1 MNDSSRNHIKY
12 LKERLADLE
21 KILALNEKSIIVY
34 GDLMTEEAKGII
46 RSQNAIVT
54 LEIETIKNELG
65 V

>member
-21 KILALNEKSIIVY
+21 KILALNEKSIIDY